1 MLFASLSFGLFTLIA
16 FALYWATDRVAFR
29 NAVIAT
35 VSLFLYYWWEPRF
48 LPLLLYFILVN
59 FLLGRLS
66 EMFPSR
72 RFTIV
77 CVLLNLLPLATYKYW
92 NFAKE
97 NIQLLVSPA
106 AAWSLEPVILPLGIS
121 FFAFQGL
128 GYILDVRSRTV
139 PPCRD
144 LVQFTAFKAFFPL
157 LLAGPIE
164 RAPNLLKQF
173 SEARRFDA
181 EDVAVGGRYFLWGFF
196 KKLAVADQLAPLVD
210 SAFSNVPLASP
221 LHLCVATFFFAFQIY
236 FDFSA
241 YSDMAIGVGRMF
253 GFQLRRNFA
262 FPYFSRNIVEFW
274 RRWHISLSG
283 WFRDY
288 LYIPMGGNRGTAQR
302 RALAILITFLVSGL
316 WHGAAWNFVAWGAAH
331 GIAVLAATWFGARS
345 SRAKEASAA
354 TLFSGWTGREAMG
367 VLGTFA
373 LTSLLWIVF
382 RAADLSTA
390 YEIYAKI
397 LNPAQYFAHS
407 DFRLYGNIS
416 SVTAFCAIGFVMMA
430 EAFTTERWVPLEAI
444 SRQIRPVRWLAY
456 SLLFWVSVL
465 SSANGVVPFVYF
477 HF

>member
-1 MLFASLSFGLFTLIA
+1 MLFASLSFGLFTLTA

-29 NAVIAT
+29 NVVIAT

-210 SAFSNVPLASP
+210 SAFSNVSQASP

-236 FDFSA
+236 FDFSG

-288 LYIPMGGNRGTAQR
+288 VYIPMGGNRGTAQR

-316 WHGAAWNFVAWGAAH
+316 WHGAAWNFVAWGGGRTDSPYWRLPGLGLVPVARRKRPQRRCSP
-331 GIAVLAATWFGARS
+331 GGPGAKRW
-345 SRAKEASAA
+345 AS
-354 TLFSGWTGREAMG
+354 W
-367 VLGTFA
+367 A
-373 LTSLLWIVF
+373 LSLSLLYSGSCSVPPIFPQPMKFTRRFSIRLNTSHTVIF
-382 RAADLSTA
+382 ACTA
-390 YEIYAKI
+390 TF
-397 LNPAQYFAHS
+397 P
-407 DFRLYGNIS
+407 
-416 SVTAFCAIGFVMMA
+416 
-430 EAFTTERWVPLEAI
+430 P
-444 SRQIRPVRWLAY
+444 
-456 SLLFWVSVL
+456 
-465 SSANGVVPFVYF
+465 
-477 HF
+477 